1 MLKLVTSFKKTIHT
15 EKDDEAT
22 DLFNS
27 EYHDAMGCTSNGY
40 PPVNCFTY
48 PDWQN
53 WHLRK
58 YPQNL
63 VLEVFNFKLRV
74 TRVSEVHLTRLL
86 RIMFSKEPQ
95 HINGQKIV

>member
-1 MLKLVTSFKKTIHT
+1 MLVHEHT

-27 EYHDAMGCTSNGY
+27 ESHDGKDCTSNGY

-53 WHLRK
+53 WHLPK
-58 YPQNL
+58 YAQNS
-63 VLEVFNFKLRV
+63 VLAVLNFKLRV
-74 TRVSEVHLTRLL
+74 SRVSEVHLTNSWRLL
-86 RIMFSKEPQ
+86 SIIFSEVPQ
-95 HINGQKIV
+95 HINVQKIV